1 MYLVTICCVLL
12 NKLNYWV
19 NYNHPLKIVDVF
31 AINIHPK
38 LLNFTMGN

>member
-12 NKLNYWV
+12 NKLNYWA
-19 NYNHPLKIVDVF
+19 NYNHPPKIVDAF

-38 LLNFTMGN
+38 LQNFTMGN